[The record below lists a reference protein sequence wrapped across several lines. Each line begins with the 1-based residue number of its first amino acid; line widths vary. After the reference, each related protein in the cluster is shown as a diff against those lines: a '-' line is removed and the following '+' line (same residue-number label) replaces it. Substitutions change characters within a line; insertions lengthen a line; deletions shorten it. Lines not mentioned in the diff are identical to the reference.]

1 MGTACNEEKKKFLWE
16 YRNSIRRIK
25 RIESEIEE
33 IRAIK
38 MGAALCNET
47 GHNGWKSDLSGY
59 MASLDERERSLE
71 KEWNSRKQLYEEV
84 ERMINSLEDAREQDV
99 LFYRY
104 IKGLSWWEIAEQTG
118 YTERHIHRFHGNALA
133 HLDFPKD
140 VIECQCQM

>member
-25 RIESEIEE
+25 RIEAEIEE

-59 MASLDERERSLE
+59 MASLDERERNLE
-71 KEWNSRKQLYEEV
+71 KEWNSRKRLYEEV

-99 LFYRY
+99 QNGIY
-104 IKGLSWWEIAEQTG
+104 IGSMETLWRIWISQKMS
-118 YTERHIHRFHGNALA
+118 
-133 HLDFPKD
+133 
-140 VIECQCQM
+140 